1 MKTKLRISI
10 SVLGILL
17 LSGAL
22 SAQSL
27 KGKIV
32 DNKSGEPI
40 AGAVV
45 AYDKGSIST
54 DDQGGFSVKENESG
68 DRLTIS
74 SLGYKSQE
82 ITVGDRS
89 QHLVIRLEE
98 DKKALD
104 QVVVTGYGKSSKEK
118 LTGSV
123 STITAETLAQYPGTN
138 LLEVLQGRIAGL
150 TIARTSGLQG
160 SATSINIRGVNT
172 FTSGASGHTC
182 CVSGDAT
189 NTNTEPLVI
198 IDGVP
203 FINQSVSPLDLGAVG
218 AVGPLAT
225 LSTSDV
231 ERIDV
236 LKDADA
242 TAIYGS
248 RGANG
253 VILITTKK

>member
-1 MKTKLRISI
+1 MKTKLKI
-10 SVLGILL
+10 SVTILSFLL
-17 LSGAL
+17 LSGHL
-22 SAQSL
+22 NAQSL

-32 DNKSGEPI
+32 DKKSGEPI

-45 AYDKGSIST
+45 AYDKGSVLT
-54 DDQGGFSVKENESG
+54 DDQGTFTVNQKESG
-68 DRLTIS
+68 DRLSVSI
-74 SLGYKSQE
+74 LGYKSQE
-82 ITVGDRS
+82 VALGDRP
-89 QHLVIRLEE
+89 QNLVIRLDAEQ
-98 DKKALD
+98 KALSE
-104 QVVVTGYGKSSKEK
+104 VVVTGYGKSSKEK
-118 LTGSV
+118 LIGSV

-138 LLEVLQGRIAGL
+138 LLEVLQGRVAGL
-150 TIARTSGLQG
+150 TIARSSGLAG

-172 FTSGASGHTC
+172 FTSGASGCAC
-182 CVSGDAT
+182 CISGEV
-189 NTNTEPLVI
+189 TNTEPLVI
-198 IDGVP
+198 VDGVP

-218 AVGPLAT
+218 SIGPLAT

-231 ERIDV
+231 ERIDI